1 MSTTIEVNTFGKTL
15 EERFSAASREE
26 LLQTIYALE
35 HDKMTGLYRRET
47 FQDKMDEMLTTARDN
62 DTSVGYLLIDL
73 DHFKNINDTYGHAAG
88 DAAIA
93 HVAQTLR
100 DNVRTNYTDS
110 TTERR
115 SQSNSGASDIVG
127 RIQEETVELGRV
139 GGDEL
144 GIALYNVD
152 AQQTYA
158 VAERLHQALREN
170 PLVYNGKDIPL
181 TMSIGAAVTT
191 ATATTWDDLYHGAD
205 QALYRAKRNGRNRTD
220 ISPHGL
226 AAVHN
231 RAGERVGS
239 DSNPK
244 TTYETAA

>member
-1 MSTTIEVNTFGKTL
+1 MSTTIEVNTFGQTL

-26 LLQTIYALE
+26 LLRTIHALQ
-35 HDKMTGLYRRET
+35 HDEMTGLYQRAPFVAKT
-47 FQDKMDEMLTTARDN
+47 KEMLDYARDN
-62 DTSVGYLLIDL
+62 DTRVGYLLIDL

-93 HVAQTLR
+93 HVAHTLR
-100 DNVRTNYTDS
+100 DNVRNTYSAPAN
-110 TTERR
+110 EQR
-115 SQSNSGASDIVG
+115 SQSNSGASDLVG
-127 RIQEETVELGRV
+127 RLQEETVELGRV

-144 GIALYNVD
+144 GIALYNVT
-152 AQQTYA
+152 AEQAYA

-170 PLVYNGKDIPL
+170 PLVYNGNNIPL
-181 TMSIGAAVTT
+181 TMSVGLAVTT
-191 ATATTWDDLYHGAD
+191 ETATTWDDMYHGAD

-231 RAGERVGS
+231 GADERVGS
-239 DSNPK
+239 DSNPA
-244 TTYETAA
+244 TTYEAAA

>member
-1 MSTTIEVNTFGKTL
+1 MSTTIEVNTFGQTL

-26 LLQTIYALE
+26 LLRTIHVLQ
-35 HDKMTGLYRRET
+35 HDEMTGLYQRAPFVAKT
-47 FQDKMDEMLTTARDN
+47 KEMLTAARDN
-62 DTSVGYLLIDL
+62 NACVGYLLIDL
-73 DHFKNINDTYGHAAG
+73 DHFKTINDTYGHAAG
-88 DAAIA
+88 DAAIT

-100 DNVRTNYTDS
+100 DNVRANYS
-110 TTERR
+110 NSLVERR
-115 SQSNSGASDIVG
+115 SQSNSGASDLVG

-158 VAERLHQALREN
+158 VAERLHEALREN
-170 PLVYNGKDIPL
+170 PLVYNGKNIPL
-181 TMSIGAAVTT
+181 TISIGAAVTT
-191 ATATTWDDLYHGAD
+191 ATATTWDDMYHGAD

-231 RAGERVGS
+231 GADERVGS
-239 DSNPK
+239 DSNPA
-244 TTYETAA
+244 TTYEAAA

>member
-1 MSTTIEVNTFGKTL
+1 MKTIEVSTFGKTL
-15 EERFSAASREE
+15 EERFSAASRED
-26 LLQTIYALE
+26 LLRAIHALE
-35 HDKMTGLYRRET
+35 HDAMTGLYRRET
-47 FQDKMDEMLTTARDN
+47 FQDKTNAMLTAARGDN
-62 DTSVGYLLIDL
+62 TRVGYLLIDL
-73 DHFKNINDTYGHAAG
+73 DHFKRINDTYGHAAG

-100 DNVRTNYTDS
+100 DNVRNTYS
-110 TTERR
+110 APAHERR

-127 RIQEETVELGRV
+127 RLTEETVELGRV

-144 GIALYNVD
+144 GIALYNVT
-152 AQQTYA
+152 AEQAYA

-170 PLVYNGKDIPL
+170 PLVYNGKSIQL

-231 RAGERVGS
+231 GAGERVGS
-239 DSNPK
+239 DSTPS
-244 TTYETAA
+244 TTYEAAA